1 MNIWQVSWQ
10 LIRQRPRSYL
20 VQVISWAGIYL
31 IALLPG
37 LLTRQILNKLTT
49 VTVDWNLW
57 TLIALLVAVG
67 VGRFSLFWLSNV
79 TYAPLRFHVS
89 GTLQQNMLAA
99 ILRRPG
105 AAALPNSAGEAVS
118 RFEGDVEH
126 LTRFIADRL
135 VDLPGMIITPLISLA
150 VLGWISPSITAAIA
164 VPLITVMV
172 IANLTRQRLQRYR
185 ETVREASG
193 RVIGFIAELYGAVQA
208 VKVANASDTVSQH
221 LDALNEVR
229 RRAALKET
237 LFNELLQ
244 TSMRSTIEICTG
256 IILLM
261 AGRLI
266 TQGRFTIGDFALFV
280 AYLWPVTDGLT
291 FLANTLA
298 TQRQTEVSLTRLK
311 RLLQDA
317 PPTALVASP
326 PIQLDGTFAAVAY
339 TPKSAEH
346 RLDMLTAT
354 NLTYRHPSSGR
365 GIAGINLHL
374 PRGSFTV
381 VTGRIGS
388 GKTTLL
394 RVLLGL
400 LPLDAG
406 EIHWNGEP
414 VTQRDTFFV
423 PPRAAYTGQTPRLF
437 SDSLRNNIQL
447 GLPPEAISLDT
458 AIQTAVLE
466 KDLGDLENGLETTVG
481 PRGVKL
487 SGGQIQRAA
496 AARMLA
502 RTPELYV
509 FDDLSSALDVETE
522 RTLWERLAQVRNTEY
537 GMRNGSPGNSAFQT
551 PHSELTCLVVSNR
564 RAALRRADHI
574 LVLKDGQVED
584 EGTLEELLARCEEM
598 RQLWAHDL
606 RA

>member
-10 LIRQRPRSYL
+10 LIRQRPQRYW
-20 VQVISWAGIYL
+20 VQVLVWSGVYL

-57 TLIALLVAVG
+57 TFVALLVAVG
-67 VGRFSLFWLSNV
+67 VGRFTLLWLANV

-99 ILRRPG
+99 VLRRPG

-126 LTRFIADRL
+126 LTRFVADRL
-135 VDLPGMIITPLISLA
+135 VDLPGMIITPVISLA
-150 VLGWISPSITAAIA
+150 VLAWVSPSITAAIA
-164 VPLITVMV
+164 LPLVTVMV

-185 ETVREASG
+185 ETVREAAG
-193 RVIGFIAELYGAVQA
+193 RVVGFIAELYGAVQA
-208 VKVANASDTVSQH
+208 VKVANASDSVSQH
-221 LDALNEVR
+221 LNALNEVR

-256 IILLM
+256 IILIM

-266 TQGRFTIGDFALFV
+266 TQGHFTIGDFALFV

-291 FLANTLA
+291 FLANTVA
-298 TQRQTEVSLTRLK
+298 AQRQTEVSLTRIK

-317 PPTALVASP
+317 PPSALVASP
-326 PIQLDGTFAAVAY
+326 PIRLDGSFAPIAY
-339 TPKSAEH
+339 TPKSVAH
-346 RLDMLTAT
+346 QLDVLTAT
-354 NLTYRHPSSGR
+354 NLTYHHPSSAR
-365 GIAGINLHL
+365 GIEGINLHL

-400 LPLDAG
+400 LPLDNGVIA
-406 EIHWNGEP
+406 WNGEP
-414 VTQRDTFFV
+414 VAQRDTFFV

-437 SDSLRNNIQL
+437 SDSLRNNIL
-447 GLPPEAISLDT
+447 MGLPADAEPIET
-458 AIQTAVLE
+458 AIHTAVLE

-522 RTLWERLAQVRNTEY
+522 RTLWERLNQLQIGDDNY
-537 GMRNGSPGNSAFQT
+537 QSKINNLQSAI
-551 PHSELTCLVVSNR
+551 TCLVVSNR

-574 LVLKDGQVED
+574 LVLKDGRVED

-598 RQLWAHDL
+598 RQLWAHDV